1 MLVLVRLLIL
11 MMKMMMM
18 SEGRLFLSYSVST
31 VTITAQSGG
40 AVLLSSDLQVLKSRQ
55 DIRWTNT
62 HLVMSLRTNVT
73 MCHHGRCE
81 LLSDGSLRFNRVQTE
96 DAGSYSLEVFDE
108 DGKLLMK
115 KHFLLSVEVCLSADT
130 SSSTVASVLVCC
142 LLLLLLLFFII
153 LFFLR
158 RRRNQR
164 MRTPGPLEENVY
176 VVMHS
181 HHGNKKKDGDDEEKQ
196 ESNYVSC
203 NPAVSMETPMP
214 EQMDEDIYV

>member
-1 MLVLVRLLIL
+1 MLVVVRLLIL

-31 VTITAQSGG
+31 VTITAHSGG
-40 AVLLSSDLQVLKSRQ
+40 AVLLSSNLQVLRSRQ

-73 MCHHGRCE
+73 TCHHGRCE
-81 LLSDGSLRFNRVQTE
+81 LLSDGSLRFNHVQTE

-115 KHFLLSVEVCLSADT
+115 KHFLLRVEDT
-130 SSSTVASVLVCC
+130 SSSTVVSVLVCC

-164 MRTPGPLEENVY
+164 MRTSGLLEENVY

-181 HHGNKKKDGDDEEKQ
+181 HHGNKKKDGDEEKQ

-203 NPAVSMETPMP
+203 NPVVSMETPMP

>member
-1 MLVLVRLLIL
+1 MLVLVWLLIL

-18 SEGRLFLSYSVST
+18 SEGRPFLSYSVST
-31 VTITAQSGG
+31 VTITAHSGG
-40 AVLLSSDLQVLKSRQ
+40 AILLSSDLQVLRSGQ
-55 DIRWTNT
+55 DVRWTNT
-62 HLVMSLRTNVT
+62 HLVMSLKTNVT
-73 MCHHGRCE
+73 TCHHGRCE

-96 DAGSYSLEVFDE
+96 DAGSYSLEVFE
-108 DGKLLMK
+108 EEGKLLMK
-115 KHFLLSVEVCLSADT
+115 KHFVLRVEDT
-130 SSSTVASVLVCC
+130 SSSMVVSVLVGC
-142 LLLLLLLFFII
+142 LLLLLLLFII

-164 MRTPGPLEENVY
+164 MRTSDPLEEHVY

-203 NPAVSMETPMP
+203 NPVVSMETPMP
-214 EQMDEDIYV
+214 EQTDEDIYV